1 MAGKTEKVAAA
12 LAAECLAAL
21 GSETRLE
28 IFRLLVRAGPEGLT
42 VGEVQRH
49 VAIPGST
56 LSHHLDALARTGLVV
71 QERRGREI
79 VCRPDYPR
87 MRGVIAF
94 LTDQCCA
101 GVAKASAAA

>member
-1 MAGKTEKVAAA
+1 MAPKTLKVDTQS
-12 LAAECLAAL
+12 AAEYLAAL
-21 GSETRLE
+21 GNQTRLE
-28 IFRLLVRAGPEGLT
+28 LFRLLVRAGPEGLT

-49 VAIPGST
+49 LSIPGST
-56 LSHHLDALARTGLVV
+56 LSHHLDALARTGLVI

-87 MRGVIAF
+87 MRGVIAY

-101 GVAKASAAA
+101 GVAKSSNAA

>member
-1 MAGKTEKVAAA
+1 MSLRSTKVDAAQ
-12 LAAECLAAL
+12 AAESLAAL

-42 VGEVQRH
+42 VGEVQRFT
-49 VAIPGST
+49 AIPAST
-56 LSHHLDALARTGLVV
+56 LSHHLAALSRAGLVQ

-79 VCRPDYPR
+79 ICRPDYPR
-87 MRGVIAF
+87 MRGVIGF

-101 GVAKASAAA
+101 GVAKPADVA

>member
-1 MAGKTEKVAAA
+1 MVGRTEKVAAS
-12 LAAECLAAL
+12 LAADCLAAL
-21 GSETRLE
+21 GNATRLE
-28 IFRLLVRAGPEGLT
+28 VFRLLVRAGPKGLT

-56 LSHHLDALARTGLVV
+56 LSHHLDALARTGLVL
-71 QERRGREI
+71 QERRGREV

-87 MRGVIAF
+87 MRGIIAF

-101 GVAKASAAA
+101 GVAKASSAA